1 MYDEDLINRSESLL
15 IVAILVFTKY
25 ALVEFGIHSKEIGAP
40 KCGMRPILKNSIEV
54 LHASRDIIATVAT
67 PPSCMPGQTQWR
79 LHNVSVYRP

>member
-40 KCGMRPILKNSIEV
+40 KCGMRPILKYSIHRGITLNCLLTEEGLGIV
-54 LHASRDIIATVAT
+54 
-67 PPSCMPGQTQWR
+67 
-79 LHNVSVYRP
+79 N